1 MVVGQLTIAQRDDDQ
16 AVRRAD
22 APQDEAEQV
31 DGALVGPVQV
41 VDDQHR
47 RLRGE
52 AGEHRPEDLVGLLG
66 GLQRGARPRVEEVG
80 HVVQRPQRTGR
91 GQRVARTPQQGAA
104 FHRVGERAD
113 QRGLAGSR
121 VALDDDHAAATEA
134 RLRPAVVER
143 GQLLGAFE
151 QRHAADGSD
160 DPAALGSGAP
170 PHLRSDAAP
179 IRLGTPSRCLTRASG
194 APWLRQRCT
203 VRRSNCKEQPS
214 HDPLH
219 HRAQHPRRQRS
230 HPAAAGRHRGDV
242 QPGRRHPRRA
252 VPLGAELR
260 RRRQGVLRPRGR
272 RRGGDPRARSSRWLP
287 RRPRGRRGQ
296 RVRPADRS
304 TRRQLMPSPRRG
316 TSPPRTSPAS
326 ATVTGMPRHLD
337 DPGATA
343 SGPPPGTS
351 LPTSQSGE
359 HAMPRF
365 VDVGGAPPR
374 RRRVRNL
381 LEQETVLMTVFAQ
394 DPSVADLHGPVLVQI
409 PVPADRLQPGPRS
422 HRFHVVDIAAGTNEA
437 FRPAQLHDDG
447 DAWSYTDRYAA
458 TTEADRLALIGDRN
472 FRAQNVFAVAA
483 HTLALFESHLGRPI
497 PWNRRAPQL
506 FLVPQA
512 RIEANAWY
520 SREHNAVLFGWLPAI
535 GDEPP
540 VFTAL
545 SYDIVAHEVTH
556 AILDGLR
563 PRYTAPGPPD
573 QLAFHEALADLV
585 ALFSVFGLPG
595 VAQDLLDPRGTGR
608 YRFPRHAAGLSERE
622 VIEARADHLKRSP
635 LAGLAEQLGR
645 REAQPSAPG
654 APPPALRRSVDLPAT
669 AAWKR
674 DPTYAEPHRRA
685 EVLVAAFMQTFVTI
699 WAERLQPLAIRS
711 GGMDVT
717 RLAPEDDHGYR
728 TALERSFAEFGIV
741 APVHDRIVDTDGT
754 AAPKEPSTATDAALR
769 YEHLNFGALRT
780 SPEEV
785 VQFIWNNDAAL
796 RLDVRL
802 LTNVERVLA
811 STRVGP
817 DGLILNE
824 VIADYT
830 QVVRTTAG
838 RLPPGVR

>member
-1 MVVGQLTIAQRDDDQ
+1 MP
-16 AVRRAD
+16 D
-22 APQDEAEQV
+22 A
-31 DGALVGPVQV
+31 
-41 VDDQHR
+41 
-47 RLRGE
+47 
-52 AGEHRPEDLVGLLG
+52 
-66 GLQRGARPRVEEVG
+66 
-80 HVVQRPQRTGR
+80 
-91 GQRVARTPQQGAA
+91 
-104 FHRVGERAD
+104 
-113 QRGLAGSR
+113 
-121 VALDDDHAAATEA
+121 
-134 RLRPAVVER
+134 
-143 GQLLGAFE
+143 
-151 QRHAADGSD
+151 
-160 DPAALGSGAP
+160 
-170 PHLRSDAAP
+170 
-179 IRLGTPSRCLTRASG
+179 GTT
-194 APWLRQRCT
+194 
-203 VRRSNCKEQPS
+203 
-214 HDPLH
+214 
-219 HRAQHPRRQRS
+219 
-230 HPAAAGRHRGDV
+230 
-242 QPGRRHPRRA
+242 
-252 VPLGAELR
+252 
-260 RRRQGVLRPRGR
+260 
-272 RRGGDPRARSSRWLP
+272 
-287 RRPRGRRGQ
+287 
-296 RVRPADRS
+296 
-304 TRRQLMPSPRRG
+304 
-316 TSPPRTSPAS
+316 
-326 ATVTGMPRHLD
+326 
-337 DPGATA
+337 
-343 SGPPPGTS
+343 
-351 LPTSQSGE
+351 
-359 HAMPRF
+359 
-365 VDVGGAPPR
+365 
-374 RRRVRNL
+374 RNL
-381 LEQETVLMTVFAQ
+381 LEQETVMMTVLAQ
-394 DPSVADLHGPVLVQI
+394 DPSVVDAGGPVIASL
-409 PVPADRLQPGPRS
+409 PVPADRLQRGPRS
-422 HRFHVVDIAAGTNEA
+422 HRIHVVDVNVGSLEA
-437 FRPAQLHDDG
+437 FPPALLHAAG
-447 DAWSYTDRYAA
+447 DAWSYTDRFAGA
-458 TTEADRLALIGDRN
+458 TKADRLALANDRE
-472 FRAQNVFAVAA
+472 FRAQQVFAVAA
-483 HTLALFESHLGRPI
+483 HTLALFERHLGRPI
-497 PWNRRAPQL
+497 PWNGGAPHL

-573 QLAFHEALADLV
+573 QLAFHEAVADLV

-645 REAQPSAPG
+645 RQAQSSAPG
-654 APPPALRRSVDLPAT
+654 GPPPALRRSVDLPAT

-717 RLAPEDDHGYR
+717 RVAEEGVKSAAHLLGMLVRALDYLPPVDLEFADVIDAVITADKRLAPEDDHGYR

-838 RLPPGVR
+838 RLPPGVRKPARMADDTVVELWGGGVLVFDQFGRFRLHQRQPIFDTRRQTARLKYLFGHGLPLVAGGPAAGAPFRRLHGDASPPGPPSSPSAAAIERALALLAEPDAMGAAAWLVRALSGDSGDPAGAPEQT